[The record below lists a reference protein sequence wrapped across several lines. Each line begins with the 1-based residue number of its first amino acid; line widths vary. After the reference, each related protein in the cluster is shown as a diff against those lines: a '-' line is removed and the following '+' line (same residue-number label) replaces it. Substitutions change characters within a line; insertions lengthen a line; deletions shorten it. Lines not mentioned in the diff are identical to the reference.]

1 MPRLGLGLRLLFAAI
16 ALVLSLPCAA
26 SSWAAAS
33 KEEIC
38 DVDADFA
45 LGLEDYPA
53 AITLHRK
60 VLRPHND
67 NALAHYHLGF
77 AYGMTE
83 RKTDEISEYLT
94 AARLGLDKCD
104 LFLNLGLAYLGQ
116 NDGPKA
122 IKTLQT
128 AVLLGPDH
136 PEAHFNL
143 AIAYEKGNRLREAL
157 QEIIISLHQTPED
170 PDERNTKG
178 IICAELG
185 NLVCARDEWAH
196 VVQVAPNYA
205 PARANLA
212 ILSGP
217 RMPLVASTSSALG
230 GDGFAFAH

>member
-1 MPRLGLGLRLLFAAI
+1 MTDNATTRCRVTVLFTAI
-16 ALVLSLPCAA
+16 ALALLLPCVA

-60 VLRPHND
+60 VLRAHND

-94 AARLGLDKCD
+94 AARLGLDKWD

-143 AIAYEKGNRLREAL
+143 GIALARQGRRQEAATHYAEAL
-157 QEIIISLHQTPED
+157 RLKPDYAEAKRQLDTISV
-170 PDERNTKG
+170 PDQK
-178 IICAELG
+178 
-185 NLVCARDEWAH
+185 
-196 VVQVAPNYA
+196 
-205 PARANLA
+205 
-212 ILSGP
+212 
-217 RMPLVASTSSALG
+217 
-230 GDGFAFAH
+230 